1 MVLDSVIVKHKMT
14 RINLRITGER
24 RDNLDEFIE
33 YYKLHN
39 NREFDINSDLIWQ
52 IIGDMKVYI
61 KEREKQQLKFLKLK
75 EEWGFK

>member
-1 MVLDSVIVKHKMT
+1 M
-14 RINLRITGER
+14 RINLRITGDR
-24 RDNLDEFIE
+24 RDKLDEFIE

-75 EEWGFK
+75 EAWNFK